1 MHSRRRHWRYFFPFQ
16 LLLLHLKKNHF
27 LLAVWILLFG
37 VITGNVGHRIGI
49 PQQFLVPEYLG
60 RTGIISFA
68 ILGFSVGGFISGYNL
83 YTYIMHG
90 YRFPVIATL
99 SRPFHKFCINNFLLP
114 ALFVSTYLI
123 SSARF
128 QLLKECIEPID
139 VTLNLVSFLL
149 ALTAFQS
156 LSFVYFLHTN
166 KEAEAFGKHEQSE
179 QSLAEDSPVES
190 PIHRP
195 MRWISNRLIGHK
207 WRVDTY
213 LSSFRKIAWARDGR
227 YYKREILQQVFEQN
241 QLNASRFE
249 LLILLSF
256 LFLGAVASIE
266 WFIIP
271 AAASVL
277 LFLTML
283 IMTISALHSWLRGW
297 TFTLVIIFIA
307 FLNFA
312 HHHLSWFRNP
322 TKAYGLNYGR
332 APAFYDPQ
340 QLIPDSA
347 TIKQDIANMTEILEA
362 RLSRIPA
369 DSLNKPKLVILNHS
383 GGGSRSAFW
392 TMSAIPYAD
401 SVCNGKL
408 LSNTVLMTGASG
420 GMVGA
425 AYLRELMIQA
435 GTGRVNLNDPR
446 YAENIGMDL
455 LNPVMLAATTGD
467 WFIRYRK
474 LQDENY
480 NYSKDRATALEEQL
494 ERNTAGAFNKRLE
507 DYVTPEKKGEIPLL
521 ILSPTIAQDGRR
533 LIIGS
538 QPYSFL
544 CIDVSSGNSMSHL
557 LNENIEFARLFKDH
571 DAMHLRYSS
580 ALRMNAT
587 FPYVTPM
594 ATLPTQPE
602 IEVLDAGI
610 RDNFGWKTTCAFLH
624 AMRPW
629 IELNTS
635 GVVIVQ
641 VRDLPR
647 DKDLGEP
654 STTLMN
660 KFSAPL
666 GGIYGNLTRTQDYNG
681 EASLEFLKTA
691 FQVPIETIQ
700 FQLEQTRESQIS
712 LSWHLTR
719 SEKNYIREAV
729 HEPLFKTELA
739 RLRELLNEN

>member
-1 MHSRRRHWRYFFPFQ
+1 MHAQRRHWRYFFPFQ

-27 LLAVWILLFG
+27 LLAVWVLLFG

-60 RTGIISFA
+60 MTGPLSFA

-83 YTYIMHG
+83 YTYMMHG
-90 YRFPVIATL
+90 YRFPIIATL

-114 ALFVSTYLI
+114 ALFVITYLFC
-123 SSARF
+123 SARF
-128 QLLKECIEPID
+128 QWHKECIDPLTII
-139 VTLNLVSFLL
+139 LNLASFLL

-166 KEAEAFGKHEQSE
+166 KEAEQFGKHEPSAGNREADQ
-179 QSLAEDSPVES
+179 SPVDS

-195 MRWISNRLIGHK
+195 MRWLSGRLIGHK

-213 LSSFRKIAWARDGR
+213 MTSFRRVAWARDGR

-241 QLNASRFE
+241 HLNASRFE
-249 LLILLSF
+249 LLILISF

-266 WFIIP
+266 LFILP
-271 AAASVL
+271 AAASLL

-283 IMTISALHSWLRGW
+283 IMAISALHSWLRGW
-297 TFTLVIIFIA
+297 TFTLVVAFVT

-312 HHHLSWFRNP
+312 HQHMSWFRNP
-322 TKAYGLNYGR
+322 TKAYGLNYDV
-332 APAFYDPQ
+332 PPVPYQPQSIYYDGSIIQ
-340 QLIPDSA
+340 R
-347 TIKQDIANMTEILEA
+347 DIANTEAILA
-362 RLSRIPA
+362 KRLAGLSS
-369 DSLNKPKLVILNHS
+369 DSLAKPKLVILNHS

-392 TMSAIPYAD
+392 TMRAIPFAD
-401 SVCNGKL
+401 SVCNGSL
-408 LSNTVLMTGASG
+408 LQHTVLMTGASG

-425 AYLRELMIQA
+425 AYLRELLLLSKS
-435 GTGRVNLNDPR
+435 GRINVNDPR
-446 YAENIGMDL
+446 YAENMGKDL

-467 WFIRYRK
+467 WFIRYRR
-474 LQDENY
+474 LQDGQHS
-480 NYSKDRATALEEQL
+480 YSKDRATALEEQL
-494 ERNTAGAFNKRLE
+494 SRNTGGAFDKRLG
-507 DYVTPEKKGEIPLL
+507 DYTLPEQSGEIPLL
-521 ILSPTIAQDGRR
+521 ILSPTIANDGRR
-533 LIIGS
+533 LMIGS

-544 CIDVSSGNSMSHL
+544 CAKDGKDDGIQ
-557 LNENIEFARLFKDH
+557 ENIEFVRLFEAHKP
-571 DAMHLRYSS
+571 MNLRFSS

-594 ATLPTQPE
+594 AVLPSEPPME
-602 IEVLDAGI
+602 IMDAGI
-610 RDNFGWKTTCAFLH
+610 RDNFGWKTTYRFLH
-624 AMRPW
+624 AMRAW
-629 IELNTS
+629 IETHTS

-647 DKDLGEP
+647 DKDLGERS
-654 STTLMN
+654 STLLN

-681 EASLEFLKTA
+681 DDELQVLKTA
-691 FQVPIETIQ
+691 LNVPIHTIQ
-700 FQLEQTRESQIS
+700 FQLDQSRESQVS

-719 SEKNYIREAV
+719 SEKIYIREAV
-729 HEPLFKTELA
+729 HDAYFQSELA
-739 RLRELLNEN
+739 RLKDLLK